1 MTSLHSKAA
10 DLPFTKVLEL
20 FQGTAG
26 KELTLI
32 LQTPTAPA
40 ASVGRVSLS
49 PAELSTHAARPPK
62 NPNGPQMLTLVIKRA
77 AGTGLGMGVKDSP
90 SHRVNQVM
98 VASNAEIA
106 GVKMNDTIQSINGK
120 RVVGVSHSKLIKL
133 LKECGETTT
142 VVVKRK

>member
-1 MTSLHSKAA
+1 
-10 DLPFTKVLEL
+10 
-20 FQGTAG
+20 
-26 KELTLI
+26 
-32 LQTPTAPA
+32 
-40 ASVGRVSLS
+40 
-49 PAELSTHAARPPK
+49 
-62 NPNGPQMLTLVIKRA
+62 MLTLVIKRA